1 MPGVSARNVRTFT
14 MPSRCDATGLV
25 QTRESG
31 RIPFLLAD
39 VVELVDT
46 LS

>member
-1 MPGVSARNVRTFT
+1 MPGVLTGSVRTFT

-25 QTRESG
+25 PTKESD

>member
-1 MPGVSARNVRTFT
+1 MPDVLTESVRTVT
-14 MPSRCDATGLV
+14 MWSRCDATGLV
-25 QTRESG
+25 QTRESV